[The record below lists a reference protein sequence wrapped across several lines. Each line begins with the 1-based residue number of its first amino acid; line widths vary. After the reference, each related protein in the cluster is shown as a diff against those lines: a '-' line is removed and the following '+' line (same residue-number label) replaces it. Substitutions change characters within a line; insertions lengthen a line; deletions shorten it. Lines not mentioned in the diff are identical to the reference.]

1 MLFPDARMFLRVL
14 RNSLPTIRIR
24 SEKSRNVCG
33 LSNPCTISLSMQSC
47 TFLFISCKEEVKE
60 YSEKV
65 IRKQSNLAKSILEK
79 SITPILDEVVGRQEL
94 SLYKDYLEGYDLLF
108 VTLNPP
114 FHIVVERDN
123 ERSEEEKFD
132 TKSNPLPNPKQW
144 WEHLKQLILTVSDK
158 GLWVD
163 NSKMTIEETVSYI
176 LQNKE
181 KCLVK

>member
-1 MLFPDARMFLRVL
+1 MNEVWLISGIPASGKTTTSKKLAESLDKSIYISADELRTNNQVL
-14 RNSLPTIRIR
+14 PYINT
-24 SEKSRNVCG
+24 E
-33 LSNPCTISLSMQSC
+33 
-47 TFLFISCKEEVKE
+47 EEVKE

-65 IRKQSNLAKSILEK
+65 IRKQSNLAKSMLEK

-144 WEHLKQLILTVSDK
+144 WEHLKQLVLTVSDK

-163 NSKMTIEETVSYI
+163 NSKMNIEETVTYI
-176 LQNKE
+176 LNNKE
-181 KCLVK
+181 KCIVK